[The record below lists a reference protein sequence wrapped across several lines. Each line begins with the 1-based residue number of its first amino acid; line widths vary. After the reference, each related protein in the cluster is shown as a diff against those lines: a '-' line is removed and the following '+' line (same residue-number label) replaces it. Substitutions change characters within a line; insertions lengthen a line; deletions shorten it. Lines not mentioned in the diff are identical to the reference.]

1 MRVYVSTG
9 TWKPK
14 SMHSLELELQ
24 AIVSSLPKAPGP
36 ECDSQHP
43 HTHSQGFG
51 GWSYS
56 SAAESL
62 LPPGN
67 LSSVPRWL
75 TNSCN
80 TLEPGNLPPSSGL
93 HRHPHSLSLS
103 LSLSLSHTHTH
114 THTHIFYYYFI
125 LCVFAYLYVC
135 VLHVCPVLKEAR
147 SYWTLWKL

>member
-56 SAAESL
+56 SVVACL
-62 LPPGN
+62 LSIYKVLDQDPGGQHG
-67 LSSVPRWL
+67 VHP
-75 TNSCN
+75 
-80 TLEPGNLPPSSGL
+80 TLG
-93 HRHPHSLSLS
+93 
-103 LSLSLSHTHTH
+103 
-114 THTHIFYYYFI
+114 I
-125 LCVFAYLYVC
+125 L
-135 VLHVCPVLKEAR
+135 
-147 SYWTLWKL
+147 